1 VSDAVHRPSL
11 RCLWFSRVGGMMSYQ
26 MIGVAVGWQIYD
38 ITRSTLDL
46 GLVGLA
52 QFFPLV
58 LFLLPVGHFVDRYD
72 RRVMAATSEAIGA
85 LAAAGLA
92 LMTLSGSASIALIYV
107 CVFLVGTSRALE
119 LPSTSALLPNLVPI
133 AELGRATANFTTAT
147 KTATIIGPVA
157 GGLLYAAGPGIV
169 YVLAAVVY
177 FTAGVLIAFIR
188 LERVARR
195 GEPPTLRSVLAG
207 IDFILKTPIVLGPI
221 SLDLFAVLLGGAT
234 ALLPV
239 FARDILVVG
248 PWGLGLLRSG
258 PAIGALTT
266 SFVLGR
272 RPMRR
277 HVGWIMFACVGAF
290 GAATMIFGIS
300 RSFVL
305 SLVALI
311 VLGAADV
318 TSVVIRS
325 TLVQGRTPDRLRGR
339 VGAVNSMFTGTAN
352 QLGEFESGLT
362 ASWWGTVPAV
372 VLGGIGTIVIA
383 LLWMRLFPT
392 LARIDSLDVHAE
404 AVEATTTSRRAAGRR
419 PG

>member
-1 VSDAVHRPSL
+1 MSVIVHRPSL

-38 ITRSTLDL
+38 LTRSTLDL

-52 QFFPLV
+52 QFIPLV
-58 LFLLPVGHFVDRYD
+58 LFLLPVGHLVDRYD
-72 RRVMAATSEAIGA
+72 RRVTGTISEVIGGAAG
-85 LAAAGLA
+85 AGLA
-92 LMTLSGSASIALIYV
+92 LMTLTGSASIVLIYV

-133 AELGRATANFTTAT
+133 GELGSATANFTTAS
-147 KTATIIGPVA
+147 KIATIIGPVV
-157 GGLLYAAGPGIV
+157 GGLLYAVGPAVV
-169 YVLAAVVY
+169 YVLAAAFY
-177 FTAGVLIAFIR
+177 FSAGAFIAFIR
-188 LERVARR
+188 LERVAKH
-195 GEPPTLRSVLAG
+195 GEPPTLRTVLAG
-207 IDFILKTPIVLGPI
+207 IDFIVKTPIVLGPI

-239 FARDILVVG
+239 YARDILFVG

-258 PAIGALTT
+258 PAVGALAT

-272 RPMRR
+272 HPMRH
-277 HVGWIMFACVGAF
+277 HVGWIMFGCVAAF

-300 RSFVL
+300 RSFLLSFVVL
-305 SLVALI
+305 V

-352 QLGEFESGLT
+352 QLGEFESGVT
-362 ASWWGTVPAV
+362 ASWFGTVPAV
-372 VLGGIGTIVIA
+372 VIGGLGTIVIA
-383 LLWMRLFPT
+383 LLWMRIFPT
-392 LARIDSLDVHAE
+392 LARIDSLDVSAE
-404 AVEATTTSRRAAGRR
+404 AVEPAPA
-419 PG
+419 